1 MANPSGTSPS
11 RIEPA
16 SVEEAPIF
24 HVDLDAFFA
33 SVEILDDPTLIGRP
47 VAVGGAGDRGVI
59 ASASYEARRYGVRSA
74 MPTVVARRR
83 CPGLVILPG
92 RFERYDEYS
101 RRFHRIVEELTPV
114 VEPLGLDEV
123 FADVSS
129 LRRLDVRPVAAAHE
143 LRRRIRDELS
153 IDAGIGVARNKL
165 FAKLGSKRSKPVVI
179 DGSIVPGAGVVYVS
193 PEMERRWLD
202 ELPVRALW
210 GVGPATAERLGRLGV
225 SSVRELSHVPEGTLR
240 AHFGPA
246 MGHALAEMAKGRDAR
261 AVEADRAAKS
271 IGSEETYAV
280 SVTVDD
286 RIAREARR
294 HGAIVAR
301 ALRGSDQVARTVSVT
316 LRFDDMSSTG
326 RSQTLPFGVDDDEAV
341 GDVATA
347 LVATIE
353 RRGAVR
359 LLGVSASTLA
369 PRDHNQVQLAFELER
384 AGPVD
389 ESRSHQARRAALN
402 DAIDD
407 LRRRFGRS
415 AIGSGLD
422 LGRDGLRVGTQR
434 GDHAFGPSGDES
446 DTHRP

>member
-1 MANPSGTSPS
+1 MASPSGTSPS
-11 RIEPA
+11 PSEPA
-16 SVEEAPIF
+16 SVDEAPIF

-33 SVEILDDPTLIGRP
+33 SVEILDDPTLVGRP

-74 MPTVVARRR
+74 MATVVARRR

-92 RFERYDEYS
+92 RFDRYDEYS
-101 RRFHRIVEELTPV
+101 RRFHQIVLDLTPV

-129 LRRLDVRPVAAAHE
+129 LRRLDVRPVVAARE
-143 LRRRIRDELS
+143 LRSRIRSELS

-165 FAKLGSKRSKPVVI
+165 FAKLASKRSKPQVV
-179 DGSIVPGAGVVYVS
+179 DGRVRPGEGVVYVS
-193 PEMERRWLD
+193 PELERQWLD

-225 SSVRELSHVPEGTLR
+225 VSVRDLARVDESTLR
-240 AHFGPA
+240 SHFGRA
-246 MGHALAEMAKGRDAR
+246 MGHALAEMAQGRDER

-280 SVTVDD
+280 SLTDD
-286 RIAREARR
+286 EHIAREARR
-294 HGAIVAR
+294 HGAIVGR

-316 LRFDDMSSTG
+316 LRFDDMSATG
-326 RSQTLPFGVDDDEAV
+326 RSQTLPFGVDDDEAI
-341 GDVATA
+341 GDVASA

-353 RRGAVR
+353 RRGAIR
-359 LLGVSASTLA
+359 LLGVGASTLSA
-369 PRDHNQVQLAFELER
+369 REGSQLQLSFELGGTGVVE
-384 AGPVD
+384 D
-389 ESRSHQARRAALN
+389 SRGHQARRAVLN
-402 DAIDD
+402 DTIDD

-422 LGRDGLRVGTQR
+422 LGPDGLRVSTQR
-434 GDHAFGPSGDES
+434 GDHAFGPGGDS
-446 DTHRP
+446 DTQRP